1 MAQKRNWRDP
11 MKILIVYDS
20 QTGNTGKMAGY
31 VAEGIESAGVTA
43 VLKPVEEASI
53 DELPQVE
60 GVILGSPVYYGLPTG
75 KIKSWID
82 ETVKYHGKL
91 TNLVGGAF
99 CSAGGTHTGSESTI
113 LAMLEMLL
121 VHGMIVQGNPHGS
134 HYGVASVGAPDDKD
148 AENCRKLGIRV
159 AELVKKL
166 NK

>member
-1 MAQKRNWRDP
+1 
-11 MKILIVYDS
+11 MKVLIVYDS
-20 QTGNTGKMAGY
+20 RTGNTSKMAQH
-31 VAEGIESAGVTA
+31 VAEGVKEAGVTA
-43 VLKPVEEASI
+43 VLKTVDEASV
-53 DELPQVE
+53 DELPNVE

-82 ETVKYHGKL
+82 DSVKYHGKL

-99 CSAGGTHTGSESTI
+99 CSAGGTHTGSETTI
-113 LAMLEMLL
+113 LALLEALL

-134 HYGVASVGAPDDKD
+134 HYGAASVGAPDEKD
-148 AENCRKLGIRV
+148 IENCKKLGARV

>member
-1 MAQKRNWRDP
+1 
-11 MKILIVYDS
+11 MKILVVYDS
-20 QTGNTGKMAGY
+20 KTGNTGKMAGY
-31 VAEGIESAGVTA
+31 VAEGVESAGVTA

-53 DELPQVE
+53 DELPQME

-134 HYGVASVGAPDDKD
+134 HYGVASVGAPDEKD

>member
-1 MAQKRNWRDP
+1 
-11 MKILIVYDS
+11 MKILVVYDS
-20 QTGNTGKMAGY
+20 KTGNTGKMAGY
-31 VAEGIESAGVTA
+31 VAEGVEAAGVTA
-43 VLKPVEEASI
+43 VLKTVEEASI

-82 ETVKYHGKL
+82 ESVKYHGKL

-113 LAMLEMLL
+113 IAMLEMLL

-148 AENCRKLGIRV
+148 IENCRKLGTRV
-159 AELVKKL
+159 AELAKKL

>member
-1 MAQKRNWRDP
+1 MAQKRNWRDL
-11 MKILIVYDS
+11 MKILVVYDS

-31 VAEGIESAGVTA
+31 VAEGIESAGVTS
-43 VLKPVEEASI
+43 VLKPVEDASI